1 MKKLNN
7 ALVLLIKFFS
17 RRITGRA
24 GYLLVL
30 AGIAIISPPLI
41 IYLINLY
48 LEVNNLEK
56 LAAPESTPAA
66 GWVMISLGFILIVIN
81 HFWIPKQKHKEVIGI
96 RHNSLGAF
104 PKEDLRKDMP
114 LLQQLETYREIDV
127 DHSDSYANGLLDDHR
142 SVIRRL
148 DKVPQELGGLLG
160 SASGSSI
167 AYYGLPHVPLAFY
180 LGYLLS
186 DNKFSVDLYE
196 LGNQSRR
203 WNRLTAGKESLD
215 VDSTLDQI
223 TPSDATGDIVIAI
236 GISYPVHQ
244 TEIDELDLPDILAT
258 VEINAHHPQRE
269 VIANMSQVEKI
280 CTEFRRALEETK
292 NRFPNRQRI
301 HLFYAGPVSLC
312 FALGQCISERID
324 PEITVYNFSAK
335 SRPRYAW
342 SLTLNS
348 PEALSAT
355 FSSHVPQGADN
366 ASVQYA

>member
-1 MKKLNN
+1 MKIFTDFLELFLRLHFRRVTGWVGYILVVAGIYLISPPFYVDLLN
-7 ALVLLIKFFS
+7 LLLEEIDLGRLPTQEPMPILSVLLIFP
-17 RRITGRA
+17 GVA
-24 GYLLVL
+24 LV
-30 AGIAIISPPLI
+30 
-41 IYLINLY
+41 
-48 LEVNNLEK
+48 
-56 LAAPESTPAA
+56 
-66 GWVMISLGFILIVIN
+66 VIN
-81 HFWIPKQKHKEVIGI
+81 HLWAPKHKEVIGL
-96 RHNSLGAF
+96 RHNSLGTF
-104 PKEDLRKDMP
+104 PKYDLKKDLP
-114 LLQQLETYREIDV
+114 LAQRFETYREIDV
-127 DHSDSYANGLLDDHR
+127 DHSDSYANGLLNDHR

-160 SASGSSI
+160 SASGSLI

-186 DNKFSVDLYE
+186 DNKFNVDLYE
-196 LGNQSRR
+196 LGNQPRR
-203 WNRLTAGKESLD
+203 WNRLTAGKESLE
-215 VDSTLDQI
+215 VNSTLDQI
-223 TPSDATGDIVIAI
+223 TPSDATGDIIIAI

-244 TEIDELDLPDILAT
+244 AEIDELDIPDILAK
-258 VEINAHHPQRE
+258 VEINARHPQRE
-269 VIANMSQVEKI
+269 VVTNLDQVEKI

-355 FSSHVPQGADN
+355 FSSHVPQGTDN
-366 ASVQYA
+366 ASVQYAQ